1 MNSEISRNTFSCRS
15 PRLAASEEK
24 KRKNWNSHMNV
35 WPWTTLL
42 LRNKL
47 NVLTVKPSYSKMHA
61 EWSNISLISAT
72 REYSTPKRR
81 SNTAISFVV
90 KSPYGSKII
99 LPFLSFIYSCKVSRL
114 FSHSFLLPFSYLPTA
129 LYTAKTDKHFEL
141 YNDSFYRLEAAA
153 RGAL

>member
-1 MNSEISRNTFSCRS
+1 MNSAISRNTFSCRS

-99 LPFLSFIYSCKVSRL
+99 LPFLSFIYSCKVSPAYFRIHFFYLSVIYQLPCIQLRL
-114 FSHSFLLPFSYLPTA
+114 TNILSYITIPFTV
-129 LYTAKTDKHFEL
+129 
-141 YNDSFYRLEAAA
+141 
-153 RGAL
+153 